1 MADAAQPQQQQVQI
15 KADDATLKGTY
26 ANMMQVSHTQ
36 EEFVLDFM
44 SFLPPQAMLTSRV
57 VTSPGH
63 LKRIIAA
70 LQDNFKKKEGQ
81 FGPVNASAAPES
93 NFVFNAE

>member
-1 MADAAQPQQQQVQI
+1 MADPAQPQQQVQI
-15 KADDATLKGTY
+15 KADDATLKGAY

-70 LQDNFKKKEGQ
+70 LTDNLKKYEGQ
-81 FGPVNASAAPES
+81 FGAVKASEAPE
-93 NFVFNAE
+93 NTFGFKAE